1 MDFGVGLIF
10 PGKLD
15 SDQRVYRE
23 QVALAR
29 TAEDLGY
36 DSVWVT
42 EHHFSSYQMTPDPLQ
57 LQTYIAGATKRI
69 KLGTNAVILP
79 WNDPTRVAERISIL
93 DNLSDGRFLLG
104 IGRGLG
110 VLEFEGLAIPM
121 AESRGRFLESAAM
134 VRDALESG
142 FIESKGDFYPRER
155 REIRPRPIKGFA
167 GRRWAVAVSPESFGT
182 VAELGFG
189 LLCQPQKKWSVIERD
204 TAGFWA
210 AHESIHGVPPI
221 PSVTCAF
228 VYCDADP
235 VKARDEGQRLIG
247 EYHDEVSDFYGL
259 AGDGF
264 ANKPG
269 YEFYAK
275 GAQRAQQA
283 GQDVARD
290 FYVSVQVYGTPDECM
305 EKIAELRK
313 ATRCGTFV
321 GNFHYASLDA
331 EQAKGQLRLF
341 AEEVIP
347 RLRPLPKQVA

>member
-235 VKARDEGQRLIG
+235 VKAREEGQRLIG
-247 EYHDEVSDFYGL
+247 DYHDEVNEFYGL
-259 AGDGF
+259 ATGQFSG
-264 ANKPG
+264 KPG
-269 YEFYAK
+269 YEYYAQ
-275 GAQRAQQA
+275 G

-290 FYVSVQVYGTPDECM
+290 FYVGLQVWGTPAECVDQ
-305 EKIAELRK
+305 ILELRK

-321 GNFHYASLDA
+321 GNFHYSTLRAD
-331 EQAKGQLRLF
+331 QVKQTLRLF
-341 AEEVIP
+341 ADEVVP
-347 RLRPLPKQVA
+347 HLRPLPQRVG